1 MLGYGP
7 TSVTTLSPPTVIMRI
22 GYGSPLG
29 RLKVQTWR
37 SAVAVSTQVENTLSL
52 GPALDLPTQ
61 VPATSESLIPPPCAS
76 TGLRTAP
83 LMQPPRLTTQHPTTR
98 APKTKSAHVTDK
110 SDQA

>member
-29 RLKVQTWR
+29 RLKVQPWR

-52 GPALDLPTQ
+52 GPAMDLPTQ

-83 LMQPPRLTTQHPTTR
+83 MMQPARMTR
-98 APKTKSAHVTDK
+98 RVIHGS
-110 SDQA
+110 S